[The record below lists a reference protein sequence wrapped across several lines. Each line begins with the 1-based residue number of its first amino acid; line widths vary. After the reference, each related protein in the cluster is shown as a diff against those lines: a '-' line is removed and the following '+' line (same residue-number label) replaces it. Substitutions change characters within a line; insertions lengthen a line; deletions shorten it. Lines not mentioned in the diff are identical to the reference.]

1 MSNHKMQFPSHISKS
16 WLSVCIFIFLLTVCV
31 GLAIHVTSEED
42 AICSDSDHSE
52 VPIVSNENVSEK
64 SGSDIEYAKNYVP
77 TEEDVLAARQQA
89 TEGMSQQQIENLT
102 EVVKTANLWLEHK
115 YMNGDFFEQLSDPN
129 NLYWNYF
136 HQTGEIQIG
145 WAVDG
150 GLDMDTVCERENLSI
165 EEFYAK
171 YGTPVVTTNL
181 YDADG
186 FIGLLS
192 EINSFIQNENLKS
205 ELQYLMDQ
213 TEQAKETHR
222 MEIVNDI
229 YKKVLY
235 LKHADYAVLVDVE
248 MGRVSG
254 FEVAAYLQKAYP
266 QIPYIF
272 LTGHAEWALKG
283 YDYSPL
289 DFLTKPLSSFRLEQ
303 SLERIAASHAAHG
316 MEAEPSSRKIGIMV
330 SQGYVFLAEE
340 EILYIE
346 RINRKA
352 CIHQNNGVSITL
364 NDTLKNLEQ
373 IFSKDKFFRCHQS
386 FLVNLNYIEGIRVEN
401 GGNVFFLQLHG
412 CQDCIPLSRK
422 AYPELKK
429 CLEAHGIWF
438 H

>member
-1 MSNHKMQFPSHISKS
+1 MFNHKMQFTSHISKS
-16 WLSVCIFIFLLTVCV
+16 WLSVCIFIFFLAVCV
-31 GLAIHVTSEED
+31 GLAIHVTSKKEN

-52 VPIVSNENVSEK
+52 VPIVSNENVSEG

-115 YMNGDFFEQLSDPN
+115 YMNEDLFEKLSDPN

-150 GLDMDTVCERENLSI
+150 GLDMDAVCEREKLSI

-192 EINSFIQNENLKS
+192 EINSFIQNGNLKS

-229 YKKVLY
+229 YKKLHD
-235 LKHADYAVLVDVE
+235 LDYFLLRYGPKDVAKYVE
-248 MGRVSG
+248 DDSTVSKYYG
-254 FEVAAYLQKAYP
+254 
-266 QIPYIF
+266 
-272 LTGHAEWALKG
+272 
-283 YDYSPL
+283 
-289 DFLTKPLSSFRLEQ
+289 
-303 SLERIAASHAAHG
+303 
-316 MEAEPSSRKIGIMV
+316 
-330 SQGYVFLAEE
+330 
-340 EILYIE
+340 
-346 RINRKA
+346 
-352 CIHQNNGVSITL
+352 TL
-364 NDTLKNLEQ
+364 PFYQ
-373 IFSKDKFFRCHQS
+373 
-386 FLVNLNYIEGIRVEN
+386 
-401 GGNVFFLQLHG
+401 
-412 CQDCIPLSRK
+412 
-422 AYPELKK
+422 
-429 CLEAHGIWF
+429 
-438 H
+438 